1 MSSTSPEI
9 RPATCSQ
16 FTRSQLRQA
25 YGVCSAIAREQ
36 AKNFY
41 YAFLALPADKRNAL
55 CAVYAFMR
63 HADDIS
69 DEPNGSNQARRA
81 KLDAW
86 LNGLHKAAAGA
97 PTDDPV
103 LIALCDAQHR
113 FQIPMELFEKLV
125 LGATLDLDATANRDG
140 DSAGGEGNSQIR
152 YRTFAELYGYCYH
165 VASVVGLVCIHIFGY
180 SDPRAEQLAER
191 CGIAFQLTN
200 IIRDVPEDAAM
211 GRVYL
216 PVEDL
221 DKSGV
226 APQEITVQGLQ
237 DAGLRLRLRKVL
249 EFEANRARE
258 YYQSGRDLIPLVDD
272 DSQPALWVLV
282 EIYSRLLEKITARQY
297 DVFDKKIALSTP
309 EKVSVLWRGLVKRML
324 A

>member
-1 MSSTSPEI
+1 MSSMSPEI
-9 RPATCSQ
+9 RPASCSQ
-16 FTRSQLRQA
+16 FTPSQLRQA
-25 YGVCSAIAREQ
+25 YGVCSAIARAA

-63 HADDIS
+63 HADDIA
-69 DEPNGSNQARRA
+69 DEPGSENEARRA

-86 LNGLHKAAAGA
+86 LNSLHKAAAGA
-97 PTDDPV
+97 PMDDPV

-113 FQIPMELFEKLV
+113 FQIPMDLFEKLV
-125 LGATLDLDATANRDG
+125 LGTTLDLDENSPDA
-140 DSAGGEGNSQIR
+140 EGNKPIR
-152 YRTFAELYGYCYH
+152 YRSFAELYRYCYH

-180 SDPRAEQLAER
+180 SDPRAEELAER

-200 IIRDVPEDAAM
+200 IIRDVKEDAVM

-216 PVEDL
+216 PAEDL
-221 DKSGV
+221 EKFGI
-226 APQEITVQGLQ
+226 APQELT
-237 DAGLRLRLRKVL
+237 AGAMQQPDFRLRLRKVL
-249 EFEANRARE
+249 EFEAGRARE
-258 YYQSGRDLIPLVDD
+258 FYQSGRELIPLIDD

-282 EIYSRLLEKITARQY
+282 EIYSRLLEKMAIREY
-297 DVFDKKIALSTP
+297 NVFDKKIGLGAP
-309 EKVSVLWRGLVKRML
+309 EKASILGRGLVKRML

>member
-9 RPATCSQ
+9 RPATGSQ

-25 YGVCSAIAREQ
+25 YGVCSAIAREA

-63 HADDIS
+63 HADDIA
-69 DEPNGSNQARRA
+69 DEPGSSSGDRRA

-113 FQIPMELFEKLV
+113 FQIPMDLFEKLV
-125 LGATLDLDATANRDG
+125 LGTTLDLDGPADLDG
-140 DSAGGEGNSQIR
+140 DSTIR
-152 YRTFAELYGYCYH
+152 YPTFADLYRYCYH

-180 SDPRAEQLAER
+180 SDPRAEELAER

-200 IIRDVPEDAAM
+200 IIRDVQEDAAL

-216 PVEDL
+216 PAEDL
-221 DKSGV
+221 EKFGI
-226 APQEITVQGLQ
+226 AAREITAQGLQ
-237 DAGLRLRLRKVL
+237 QPDLRPRLRKVL
-249 EFEANRARE
+249 EFEARRARE
-258 YYQSGRDLIPLVDD
+258 FYQSGRELIPLVDD

-282 EIYSRLLEKITARQY
+282 EIYSRLLEKIAAREY
-297 DVFDKKIALSTP
+297 NVFDKKIVLGAP
-309 EKVSVLWRGLVKRML
+309 EKSSVLWRGLIKRML